1 MKSENDTFVLIVILI
16 VTAGKNTNEGTLRDF
31 KYFTTED
38 SSMKVFL

>member
-16 VTAGKNTNEGTLRDF
+16 VTAEKSTNEGTLRGF
-31 KYFTTED
+31 KHFASEN

>member
-16 VTAGKNTNEGTLRDF
+16 VTAGKNTNEGTLRGF